1 MLGDAAPVLG
11 GLLGLTDPGD
21 LMPVTGRHAMHRLAA
36 VRQASEAWAEME
48 LCSLAGQR
56 EKHNGW
62 EADVIYWDDMK
73 PKSFKEKL
81 QEETDEWLDK
91 VLD

>member
-1 MLGDAAPVLG
+1 MFGGSGPAIGNHWGIGSLLDIVDDDARVKMRDSA
-11 GLLGLTDPGD
+11 
-21 LMPVTGRHAMHRLAA
+21 
-36 VRQASEAWAEME
+36 QKASEAFEQSM
-48 LCSLAGQR
+48 LYGLGCQR
-56 EKHNGW
+56 KKHNGW

-81 QEETDEWLDK
+81 QKETDEWLDK